1 MPSQITRQAV
11 NLVDG
16 QPDGSQK
23 LESTARS
30 LLILLTIRL
39 ANGNLSKNLIYF
51 VGNDE
56 DCGWIGICPKI

>member
-16 QPDGSQK
+16 QPDSSQK

-39 ANGNLSKNLIYF
+39 ANGNLSKNLKYF

-56 DCGWIGICPKI
+56 DCGWIGICPKN